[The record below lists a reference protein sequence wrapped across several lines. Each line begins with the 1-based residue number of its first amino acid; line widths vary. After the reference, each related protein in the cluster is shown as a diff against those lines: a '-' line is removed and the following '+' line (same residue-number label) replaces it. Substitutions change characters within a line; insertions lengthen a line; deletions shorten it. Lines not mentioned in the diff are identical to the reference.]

1 MKAFTF
7 VFAILFSIFVNAQE
21 FSREEYRLEL
31 YTGFVSKNYS
41 KLPPISPAFVGEISY
56 SKMWPGKKEW
66 HAKYR
71 YPTFYTS
78 LFFGHPGNKIYGYF
92 IGISPQFSMK
102 FPISKNFNYSVKAG
116 IGPAY
121 HTKPWDVSD
130 NPLNMLVGSHIT
142 AIANA
147 HISLDYKIGKSVL
160 GLSLGVIHFS
170 NGHVKLPNIGTNMPV
185 AGINFKILGHDRKSF
200 SQIEILKTELCMD
213 KSIRFFVGIGAGVH
227 EYGSSTKP
235 ANGPKYLI
243 KTLSFG
249 LTKNTNLI
257 NQHYF
262 GLNILQYNSFKKFI
276 ITEELNIGNPYLKS
290 MAVTAFWG
298 HEFKFGKF
306 GFYTEIGL
314 DIYKPFYKYFVT
326 IYGDKFGAK
335 DVIKAINSNKMGIR
349 YKFIDKDKFGVVAGT
364 NLKVNMGQADFIEIF
379 CSFEF

>member
-7 VFAILFSIFVNAQE
+7 VFAILFSIFLNAQDYKH
-21 FSREEYRLEL
+21 EELRLEL

-41 KLPPISPAFVGEISY
+41 KLHPASPAFIGEISY
-56 SKMWPGKKEW
+56 SRMYSGKKEW
-66 HAKYR
+66 HAKYK

-78 LFFGHPGNKIYGYF
+78 LFFGYPGNKIYGYF

-121 HTKPWDVSD
+121 HTNPWDVD
-130 NPLNMLVGSHIT
+130 ENPLNMLVGSRIT

-147 HISLDYKIGKSVL
+147 HISLDYKFGKSVL

-290 MAVTAFWG
+290 MAITAFWG
-298 HEFKFGKF
+298 HEFQFGKF

>member
-7 VFAILFSIFVNAQE
+7 VFALLFSIFVNAQDFSQEE
-21 FSREEYRLEL
+21 FRLEL

-56 SKMWPGKKEW
+56 SKTWPGKKEW
-66 HAKYR
+66 HAKYK

-78 LFFGHPGNKIYGYF
+78 LFFGYPGNKIYGYF
-92 IGISPQFSMK
+92 VGISPQFSMK
-102 FPISKNFNYSVKAG
+102 FPISKNLNYSVKAG

-121 HTKPWDVSD
+121 HTNPWDVTK

-147 HISLDYKIGKSVL
+147 HISLDYKFGNSVL
-160 GLSLGVIHFS
+160 GISLGVIHFS

-185 AGINFKILGHDRKSF
+185 AGINYKWLNYDNGVIPYVDPN
-200 SQIEILKTELCMD
+200 IAELNLD
-213 KSIRFFVGIGAGVH
+213 KSLRFFVGIGAGVH

-243 KTLSFG
+243 KTLSLG
-249 LTKNTNLI
+249 ITKNTNII

-276 ITEELNIGNPYLKS
+276 ITEELNIGNPYIKS

-298 HEFKFGKF
+298 HEFKFGRF

-314 DIYKPFYKYFVT
+314 DVYKPFYRYFVT

-379 CSFEF
+379 CSFDF